1 MSENNNFSRR
11 NKKEPKKNSLK
22 IPYALEELSGLGVKV
37 RLLGNYAVYSL
48 GEV

>member
-22 IPYALEELSGLGVKV
+22 IPNLRPKKA
-37 RLLGNYAVYSL
+37 
-48 GEV
+48 